1 MSEPEIPPLAAEQAL
16 GAVVARLGA
25 EIAAPLTAAL
35 DRVRFMASSG
45 RIGRADLLA
54 LRDEIDLARQAG
66 MRGQQIARITNGQI
80 HPMPERLRL
89 DTLLRQVLDEQ
100 VAQSAG
106 VGSHPDLAAV
116 TVLADPSL
124 LGTVL
129 RAAADWSLSQARA
142 SISWRLWV
150 QDWPVQAC
158 LVCHFVHLPPD
169 VATPPA
175 GLPAGLPADGAHHM
189 PALDTLDWLLLTF
202 SARLS
207 GVHLQRDDSPS
218 DCTLTLRFP
227 HTVTETLEDNGDSPQ
242 PALRLPPGSQ
252 VLVLAGRREARQR
265 VREALQGH
273 DLFIDHVASVAEA
286 TQYCADGPPQML
298 LFESAFDGDAL
309 RALVDR
315 MAPPSG
321 ALVLVEI
328 TPAGRQVGVG
338 QLGERPVTE
347 LGAEALRDELARV
360 LAHAL
365 AQAGAAPG

>member
-1 MSEPEIPPLAAEQAL
+1 MSEPEIPPLTAEQAL

-35 DRVRFMASSG
+35 DRVRFMANSG

-66 MRGQQIARITNGQI
+66 MRGQQIARITSGQI

-106 VGSHPDLAAV
+106 VGSHPDLTAV

-124 LGTVL
+124 VGTVL

-142 SISWRLWV
+142 SIGWRLWV

-158 LVCHFVHLPPD
+158 LVCHFVHLPED
-169 VATPPA
+169 VAIQ
-175 GLPAGLPADGAHHM
+175 PAGLPADRAQHL
-189 PALDTLDWLLLTF
+189 PALDTLDWLLLKF
-202 SARLS
+202 SAHLC
-207 GVHLQRDDSPS
+207 GVQLQRDDSPS
-218 DCTLTLRFP
+218 DTTLTLRFP
-227 HTVTETLEDNGDSPQ
+227 HTVTETLEDSGDGQ
-242 PALRLPPGSQ
+242 PVAQRLPPGSQ

-286 TQYCADGPPQML
+286 AQYCADGPPQML

-315 MAPPSG
+315 MAPASRV
-321 ALVLVEI
+321 LVLVEI

-347 LGAEALRDELARV
+347 LGADALRDELASV
-360 LAHAL
+360 LAQAL
-365 AQAGAAPG
+365 AQASAAPG